1 MGKKMTNLN
10 INNAEKVINQIKAD
24 IAFAEFQI
32 NQCSVKE
39 FLTSEGNPPTC
50 ILTIDENNLVN
61 SNFDVS
67 EKTSKLWVAVMSNN
81 PTNTFLYLSAKSSA
95 NGWKSQKAL
104 SEKYLSMY
112 MGEV

>member
-1 MGKKMTNLN
+1 MTNLN
-10 INNAEKVINQIKAD
+10 INNAERVINQIKAD
-24 IAFAEFQI
+24 IEFAQFQI
-32 NQCSVKE
+32 NQCSSSVKG

-50 ILTIDENNLVN
+50 ILTTDENDLVN
-61 SNFDVS
+61 CNFDVS
-67 EKTSKLWVAVMSNN
+67 EKTSKLWCDVMSNN